1 MYLEFLGDII
11 KSPNLPDLSKYE
23 TADRFEAYR
32 LTKTLPSPS
41 DEPFPLFVVSNL
53 DKGGE
58 IVTYTVQVLNYKL
71 ELIVCNIEG
80 KAPNQKRH
88 VLGEGSYGHVRSE
101 FSTERNFAVKR
112 QLDNEPPPTSLGESI
127 SKSKI
132 EEVLT
137 EYALTKICSFYEL
150 GPQVDTHI
158 GFDVLCYEDC
168 VEFHLELCKVD
179 YGDDLWRH

>member
-88 VLGEGSYGHVRSE
+88 VLG
-101 FSTERNFAVKR
+101 
-112 QLDNEPPPTSLGESI
+112 
-127 SKSKI
+127 
-132 EEVLT
+132 
-137 EYALTKICSFYEL
+137 
-150 GPQVDTHI
+150 
-158 GFDVLCYEDC
+158 
-168 VEFHLELCKVD
+168 
-179 YGDDLWRH
+179 